1 MPCVIIA
8 HDELSHETVEEALKH
23 ADKNSELVIIIVV
36 SSLIICILFY
46 ARKLQQPKKKITD
59 N

>member
-1 MPCVIIA
+1 MIIA